1 MSMQHKMECSTLK
14 HLRRVIAD
22 AAATIAKAQAQIDL
36 IEDGDRDAAW
46 RHLIAE
52 VRRKR
57 PLIRMWLEFGALVK
71 IADEY
76 AVVGFPPHQA
86 LALEQLDS
94 PSNRELLSEILSA
107 YLGRSIRVELWEV
120 AE

>member
-1 MSMQHKMECSTLK
+1 MSTHKMECSTLK

-36 IEDGDRDAAW
+36 IEDGDRDATW

-57 PLIRMWLEFGALVK
+57 PLIRMWLERGALVK
-71 IADEY
+71 VTDEY
-76 AVVGFPPHQA
+76 AVVGFLPQEA

-94 PSNRELLSEILSA
+94 LSNRELMSEILSA
-107 YLGRSIRVELWEV
+107 HLGRPIRVELREV